1 MRLNA
6 FLSMYNSTQ
15 TCHATSTEN
24 PVAYVEI
31 DEPEDGVDYPGV
43 SQYPYISLAVLA
55 IVKKLRESFTFC
67 FSVIKYYV
75 EVHQQQVERSGADEK
90 DRSGCIDIESVP
102 VAAGQYRALGLY
114 LPTQVSPSDLL

>member
-1 MRLNA
+1 
-6 FLSMYNSTQ
+6 MYNSTQ

-75 EVHQQQVERSGADEK
+75 EVHQQQ
-90 DRSGCIDIESVP
+90 SVP

-114 LPTQVSPSDLL
+114 LPTQASPSDLL